1 MYSMSTQLR
10 QLLDLIT
17 KSIET
22 LETTCA
28 ANGTEVPDLQST
40 FSPASEAF
48 RSDPVASEAA
58 DIINAAALQLSAIVA
73 LPQLTMFNAVG
84 GVSLIP
90 VSVQVDIEH
99 HTALQICSSSRVS

>member
-1 MYSMSTQLR
+1 MTTQLR

-17 KSIET
+17 KSVET

-28 ANGTEVPDLQST
+28 ANGTEVPDLRSA

-73 LPQLTMFNAVG
+73 LPQITMFNAVG
-84 GVSLIP
+84 GVSRLIP
-90 VSVQVDIEH
+90 VSVRVDIEH
-99 HTALQICSSSRVS
+99 HIALQICGSSCVS

>member
-1 MYSMSTQLR
+1 MPSQLR

-17 KSIET
+17 KSVET
-22 LETTCA
+22 LEATCA

-48 RSDPVASEAA
+48 RSDAVASEAA

-73 LPQLTMFNAVG
+73 LPQITVFNAGG
-84 GVSLIP
+84 GVSLII
-90 VSVQVDIEH
+90 VSVRVGVKYRI
-99 HTALQICSSSRVS
+99 AL